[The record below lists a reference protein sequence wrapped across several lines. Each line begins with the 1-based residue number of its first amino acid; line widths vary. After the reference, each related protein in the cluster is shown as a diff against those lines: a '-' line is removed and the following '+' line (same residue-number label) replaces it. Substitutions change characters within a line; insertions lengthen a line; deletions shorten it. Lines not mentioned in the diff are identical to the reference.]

1 MRVRR
6 TADTI
11 CIELPIGEARA
22 LLNELSDVRGGARL
36 PKLRQV
42 CKELEDSFSLVALM
56 TKRRQMKKGD
66 RKEEIGSDRRKSGEE
81 DDEHA

>member
-1 MRVRR
+1 
-6 TADTI
+6 
-11 CIELPIGEARA
+11 
-22 LLNELSDVRGGARL
+22 
-36 PKLRQV
+36 
-42 CKELEDSFSLVALM
+42 M